1 MQTFNRIRVAER
13 GFTMIEVAISLGIL
27 AFALVAI
34 VGVLPSGLKV
44 QRENR
49 EETVVTQ
56 DALYLL
62 EAIRSGSKGVDDL
75 TNFVE
80 SITVTNFLAGRVMS
94 AVTYTNNLY
103 RPGPFLPLT
112 NAQEIVSLLSTPKYE
127 WLPNGS
133 KRLNKVTMRMRSIS
147 GNAADQSTNALV
159 QDFALRYQV
168 TSEVMPFAREAVATN
183 LPPALAIR
191 LGGDALREAN
201 LYKNLYEVRLTIQW
215 PLFLKGKSWTVGNYR
230 RTVRT
235 LVSGQLLPTYTNA
248 LTTWY
253 MFQPDTFAS
262 TH

>member
-1 MQTFNRIRVAER
+1 MQTFNPMRVAER

-80 SITVTNFLAGRVMS
+80 SITVQRGLGTVPLV
-94 AVTYTNNLY
+94 YTNNVY
-103 RPGPFLPLT
+103 RPGRFLPLT

-127 WLPNGS
+127 QLPNGS
-133 KRLNKVTMRMRSIS
+133 KRLNTVTMRMRSIS
-147 GNAADQSTNALV
+147 GNAADQSTNTLV

-168 TSEVMPFAREAVATN
+168 TSEVVPFAREAVVTN

-191 LGGDALREAN
+191 LGGDALRAAN

-215 PLFLKGKSWTVGNYR
+215 PLFLRGSTWTVGNYH

-248 LTTWY
+248 LTSWY

-262 TH
+262 TY